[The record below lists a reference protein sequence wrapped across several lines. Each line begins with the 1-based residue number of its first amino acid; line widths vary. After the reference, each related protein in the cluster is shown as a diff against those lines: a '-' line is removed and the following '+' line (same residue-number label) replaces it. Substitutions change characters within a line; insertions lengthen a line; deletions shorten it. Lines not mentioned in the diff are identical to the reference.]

1 MKTARQCVSKISI
14 HKYNL
19 WFQLIPIKRKKMIV
33 PVNTLK
39 PENFLVSLYSGRGLK
54 HGYIYIYISVCVCV
68 CVYVCVQYS
77 PLTEGFF
84 EVAKKIWTE
93 WDLNPRPLNF
103 VQTLKPT
110 ELSGREFNLHSEP
123 TLYNYYNLI
132 ICSVS
137 SFILSIAFVSHHAYF
152 Y

>member
-54 HGYIYIYISVCVCV
+54 HGYIYIYIYISVCVCV
-68 CVYVCVQYS
+68 CVFVCACVEDFHFKKSSQVKLRGTKFLTDVRVIYESIQYQ
-77 PLTEGFF
+77 F
-84 EVAKKIWTE
+84 
-93 WDLNPRPLNF
+93 NPSRPNPGRRE
-103 VQTLKPT
+103 K
-110 ELSGREFNLHSEP
+110 LS
-123 TLYNYYNLI
+123 
-132 ICSVS
+132 
-137 SFILSIAFVSHHAYF
+137 LS
-152 Y
+152 